1 MAKSRSGSRSSST
14 SPEKSKSPK
23 QKQKKA
29 YVRLTRDIM
38 QKLAESIDSDWD
50 RMKGILIPSSKKKQG
65 MMVELIQSINQFLA
79 IGVPDGQMPP
89 HILPRHLALWLTSC
103 MKKAGKWDA
112 QLADEQKHGGD
123 RRSSADNIENE
134 DHKMLWITIFNKY
147 HEDFDDKGREHS

>member
-65 MMVELIQSINQFLA
+65 MMIELVQSINQFLA

-89 HILPRHLALWLTSC
+89 HILPRHLALWLTS
-103 MKKAGKWDA
+103 WHEVLV
-112 QLADEQKHGGD
+112 LA
-123 RRSSADNIENE
+123 
-134 DHKMLWITIFNKY
+134 
-147 HEDFDDKGREHS
+147 